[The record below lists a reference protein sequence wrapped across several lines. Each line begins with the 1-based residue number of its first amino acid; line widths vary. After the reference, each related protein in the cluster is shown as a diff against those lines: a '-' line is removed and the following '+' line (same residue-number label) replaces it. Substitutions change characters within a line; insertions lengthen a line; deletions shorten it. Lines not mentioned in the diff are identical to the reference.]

1 MLMSPCKVDQVFLDC
16 SALWDCNCNGFLFS
30 NNVLAQFVM
39 SVFVD
44 LNLCM
49 HCMCVCA
56 CVCVYVCA
64 FVCCVCVCV
73 FVCVCVRWGKGKY
86 PENV

>member
-1 MLMSPCKVDQVFLDC
+1 MSGKVLMSPCKVDQVFLDC
-16 SALWDCNCNGFLFS
+16 SALWDCNCNGYLFS

-49 HCMCVCA
+49 HILHVL
-56 CVCVYVCA
+56 VCA
-64 FVCCVCVCV
+64 FV
-73 FVCVCVRWGKGKY
+73 
-86 PENV
+86 

>member
-16 SALWDCNCNGFLFS
+16 SALWDCNHLTS

-73 FVCVCVRWGKGKY
+73 CV
-86 PENV
+86 

>member
-1 MLMSPCKVDQVFLDC
+1 MSGKVLMSPCKVDQVFLDC
-16 SALWDCNCNGFLFS
+16 SALWDCNHLTS

-49 HCMCVCA
+49 HILHVL
-56 CVCVYVCA
+56 VCA
-64 FVCCVCVCV
+64 FV
-73 FVCVCVRWGKGKY
+73 
-86 PENV
+86 

>member
-16 SALWDCNCNGFLFS
+16 SALLDCNCNGHLTS

-56 CVCVYVCA
+56 LGCPIFTLFFELSLVLLTSQA
-64 FVCCVCVCV
+64 H
-73 FVCVCVRWGKGKY
+73 GL
-86 PENV
+86 